1 MNHFSQRT
9 WIIMAT
15 VLLSASVVWLV
26 VTRGPR
32 AATQVEL
39 AKVRQGDL
47 HPAVFGIGTVEARFP
62 YALGP
67 TQAGRVKSVAV
78 DQGDRVK
85 AGQVLAELD
94 PVDMDERI
102 QSAAAATQRARFAV
116 T

>member
-26 VTRGPR
+26 VTRGPL